1 MPLIVIPDD
10 EPAVVSVSA
19 AYARLNGMDVRAYAS
34 RPSNQAE
41 LIERI
46 RDAKFV
52 INVRAR
58 TRFTREVL
66 QSCPQLQLVSI
77 WATGTVEPGAH
88 NNNDHEVASIGRKC
102 LAI

>member
-19 AYARLNGMDVRAYAS
+19 AYARLNDMDVRVYAS

-46 RDAKFV
+46 RDAEFV

-66 QSCPQLQLVSI
+66 QSCPS
-77 WATGTVEPGAH
+77 
-88 NNNDHEVASIGRKC
+88 
-102 LAI
+102 